1 VFNQRKNRIN
11 YYAAG
16 RKPDKQALPLFFIY
30 TQIRKTRKNVLV
42 LASPRHKPQILAVG
56 STLANQAKKSY
67 IYPGLARNHP
77 ILYPVGYGQDR
88 KAQNPNPWKLRSC

>member
-42 LASPRHKPQILAVG
+42 LASPQHKPQILA
-56 STLANQAKKSY
+56 Y
-67 IYPGLARNHP
+67 
-77 ILYPVGYGQDR
+77 
-88 KAQNPNPWKLRSC
+88 